1 MNTIDKTDIID
12 YLREKNVPISA
23 RKMKK
28 NFGIRFNK
36 LMYFL
41 LTNDEFE
48 RVQPLEIG
56 SKAAHLNV
64 WKLSA

>member
-36 LMYFL
+36 LM
-41 LTNDEFE
+41 
-48 RVQPLEIG
+48 
-56 SKAAHLNV
+56 
-64 WKLSA
+64 